1 MARSVFYYHL
11 KRLKTADRYANE
23 KKSIKLICHEHKE
36 RYGYPR
42 VTTEMHNRSFMLNRL
57 TSDLWLKSQIRGQSE
72 NPLGMLC

>member
-1 MARSVFYYHL
+1 MF
-11 KRLKTADRYANE
+11 
-23 KKSIKLICHEHKE
+23 HEHKE